1 MSYNKAE
8 TNKEEM
14 KDVFKKKI
22 ENSYQLK
29 ILGGQ
34 GGGKK
39 IKIQETG
46 REKKNRNESF
56 KMSQQNAKQK
66 EILKS
71 KRAAKKIQ
79 KQNVDTEGKA
89 KFVYKCVRSLRATVR
104 KLQTFFCIF
113 WMMVKVCP
121 RRNFYL
127 LQQESFC
134 PTAQSMKINW
144 LIIALHQIKLWR
156 TMWPRGLEMRCGAF
170 HLQVTATIIVQ
181 VNDD

>member
-46 REKKNRNESF
+46 REKK
-56 KMSQQNAKQK
+56 KQK
-66 EILKS
+66 
-71 KRAAKKIQ
+71 
-79 KQNVDTEGKA
+79 
-89 KFVYKCVRSLRATVR
+89 
-104 KLQTFFCIF
+104 
-113 WMMVKVCP
+113 
-121 RRNFYL
+121 
-127 LQQESFC
+127 
-134 PTAQSMKINW
+134 
-144 LIIALHQIKLWR
+144 
-156 TMWPRGLEMRCGAF
+156 
-170 HLQVTATIIVQ
+170 
-181 VNDD
+181 

>member
-46 REKKNRNESF
+46 REKKKIEM
-56 KMSQQNAKQK
+56 KA
-66 EILKS
+66 LK
-71 KRAAKKIQ
+71 
-79 KQNVDTEGKA
+79 
-89 KFVYKCVRSLRATVR
+89 
-104 KLQTFFCIF
+104 
-113 WMMVKVCP
+113 
-121 RRNFYL
+121 
-127 LQQESFC
+127 
-134 PTAQSMKINW
+134 
-144 LIIALHQIKLWR
+144 
-156 TMWPRGLEMRCGAF
+156 
-170 HLQVTATIIVQ
+170 
-181 VNDD
+181 